1 MFSRKRSRSRKQNRI
16 FCGHCKEYLSKA
28 AFWKHRR
35 IYYDVQNEQLI
46 TGDSDESDG
55 VLVGATEQEEQDT
68 KRARH
73 NFIATRVGDAEESPA
88 YSSGEEELEEAV
100 SHGFGGND

>member
-35 IYYDVQNEQLI
+35 IYYDVQNERWI
-46 TGDSDESDG
+46 TGDSAESDG
-55 VLVGATEQEEQDT
+55 VGATEQEEQDT
-68 KRARH
+68 KRTRH
-73 NFIATRVGDAEESPA
+73 NFIATRVGDA
-88 YSSGEEELEEAV
+88 
-100 SHGFGGND
+100 

>member
-1 MFSRKRSRSRKQNRI
+1 MFSRKRSQPRKQNRI

-35 IYYDVQNEQLI
+35 IYYVVQNEQWI
-46 TGDSDESDG
+46 TGDSVESG
-55 VLVGATEQEEQDT
+55 EVGATEQEEQDT

-73 NFIATRVGDAEESPA
+73 NFIATRVGDAEES
-88 YSSGEEELEEAV
+88 LLV
-100 SHGFGGND
+100 

>member
-35 IYYDVQNEQLI
+35 IYYDVQNEQWL
-46 TGDSDESDG
+46 TGDSAESDG
-55 VLVGATEQEEQDT
+55 VGATEQEEQDT

-88 YSSGEEELEEAV
+88 YSSGEGELEEAV

>member
-35 IYYDVQNEQLI
+35 IYYDVQNEQWI
-46 TGDSDESDG
+46 TGDSAESDG
-55 VLVGATEQEEQDT
+55 VGATEQDT